1 MGAEDG
7 YIYPKNEIFSLM
19 ERQNPNNER
28 SISASNGMTNMNF
41 KDWVEKINR
50 NSEKADDEWSINLIC
65 NYYKIIL

>member
-1 MGAEDG
+1 MKYRLPRYEDFDILKE
-7 YIYPKNEIFSLM
+7 YVEENYS
-19 ERQNPNNER
+19 NNER